1 MLKRLFAVLAILF
14 LLLSGLVYLLDAALA
29 SQPPQSS
36 WLDALLPRG
45 SAAYAAEPMAMR
57 PARVSSRRALPAR
70 RIRAAEAMESD
81 LAGVEPIP
89 AHDPLHDQAIVVAPV
104 SATDELG
111 SPHGDEVVA
120 ADSAAAPDESS
131 ERFAPLADLGSDGPE
146 PPIQREVSELE
157 IEAAADNSPTAATTH
172 ESGEPTLAEQSP
184 TRPDEF
190 QMVESAVEDGEHHG
204 DAAAEFGPKQM
215 PAPLELTGE
224 PDRDTDAELEVE
236 RGADELGG
244 SADQQQSDSE
254 ESLPAAGAVL
264 LRWQT
269 PREVSIGQQM
279 HCGLEIKNSGGAV
292 QNVVVRATLSKHVR
306 LDGTNPKPNRK
317 ERQLIWQL
325 GEIEENGKRLIEF
338 ELTPETEGE
347 VTPQADVTFT
357 RATQTRIQVLRPDL
371 ELTLEGPAQM
381 ISGQAVMYEFKVHNP
396 GSGRAHNVVI
406 EATLPEPLKHPEG
419 AKLSYSVGTLG
430 PGESRLVQTP
440 ITGVKAGAWELSAR
454 ATATGNLVVD
464 RKLPVEVVS
473 PRLQVAVEGPRLRYV
488 DRQARYVV
496 RVHNPGPAP
505 ANNVQVFDAVPA
517 GFRFVEASS
526 GGAYDSQT
534 RQVAWFVG
542 RLEPNATAEVDVQ
555 LLPIEVGE
563 QQVSAIVKAD
573 SGVSEQAAAST
584 RVEGV
589 ASIAL
594 DVIDADDPVE
604 VNGETTY
611 EIRVTNRGSRPANQ
625 VQVAAKLPSQMEALD
640 VAGPTNGRVD
650 AAQVIFDPLDQLDA
664 GETEVYRIKVR
675 CLQAGHASFRAY
687 FRTAETAKAV
697 VEEELTRI
705 YQDE

>member
-1 MLKRLFAVLAILF
+1 MLKRLFAVLAIVF
-14 LLLSGLVYLLDAALA
+14 LLLSGLAYLLDAALA
-29 SQPPQSS
+29 SQPSQSS

-45 SAAYAAEPMAMR
+45 SAAYAAEPMAIR
-57 PARVSSRRALPAR
+57 PARASSRRALPAR

-81 LAGVEPIP
+81 LARVEPIP
-89 AHDPLHDQAIVVAPV
+89 AHDPLHDQAVVVAPV
-104 SATDELG
+104 SATDEFG
-111 SPHGDEVVA
+111 PPHEDGDAVA
-120 ADSAAAPDESS
+120 DLAAPPDVNTEQ
-131 ERFAPLADLGSDGPE
+131 FTPLADLGSDSPE
-146 PPIQREVSELE
+146 SLIQSDASEQE
-157 IEAAADNSPTAATTH
+157 IEIAADNAPSDTSNY

-184 TRPDEF
+184 TRHDEF
-190 QMVESAVEDGEHHG
+190 QMVESAIEDGEHHG
-204 DAAAEFGPKQM
+204 DGAAMLGPKHS
-215 PAPLELTGE
+215 PAPLGLTGT
-224 PDRDTDAELEVE
+224 PDGATGAGSEVE
-236 RGADELGG
+236 RGVDEFGG
-244 SADQQQSDSE
+244 SDDQRHSDADGA
-254 ESLPAAGAVL
+254 LPSAGAVL

-279 HCGLEIKNSGGAV
+279 HCGLEINNTGGAV

-306 LDGTNPKPNRK
+306 LDGTNPKPQRK

-357 RATQTRIQVLRPDL
+357 RATQARIQVLRPDL
-371 ELTLEGPAQM
+371 ELILEGPAQM

-430 PGESRLVQTP
+430 PGESRRVQTP

-473 PRLQVAVEGPRLRYV
+473 PRLEVAVDGPRLRYV

-611 EIRVTNRGSRPANQ
+611 EIRVTNRGSRPASQ
-625 VQVAAKLPSQMEALD
+625 VQVAAKLPSQMESLD
-640 VAGPTNGRVD
+640 VAGPTNGRVE

-675 CLQAGHASFRAY
+675 CLHAGHASFRAY